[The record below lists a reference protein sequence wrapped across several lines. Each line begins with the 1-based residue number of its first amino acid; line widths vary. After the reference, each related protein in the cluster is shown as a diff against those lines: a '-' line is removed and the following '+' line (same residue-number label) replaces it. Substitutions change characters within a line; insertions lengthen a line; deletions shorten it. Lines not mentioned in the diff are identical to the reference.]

1 VPCIGRS
8 CRETGIFLLAQ
19 APSSPR
25 YLMTTFHA
33 VLTVALSAFAIA
45 GCTRQQPAADTSDTS
60 RTSVSHGASASDN
73 SLLER
78 ADAGRIQGDSTAPV
92 WMVIISDFQCPYCRR
107 WHEESYAP
115 LVREFVST
123 GQLRMAF
130 LQFPL
135 PSHRHAMPAAEATM
149 CASAEG
155 RFWEMHDAI
164 LVAQERWSGLS
175 DARPAFD
182 SMATGLGL
190 DMSKWRDCMASR
202 VTQPLI
208 ELDLERARQMG
219 VRSTPSFIVGDRA
232 ISGAQPLEVFRVAIR
247 EAVASARATTGGP
260 R

>member
-1 VPCIGRS
+1 
-8 CRETGIFLLAQ
+8 
-19 APSSPR
+19 
-25 YLMTTFHA
+25 MTTFRATLA
-33 VLTVALSAFAIA
+33 VSLSAFALV
-45 GCTRQQPAADTSDTS
+45 GCTRQQPAADTLDTS
-60 RTSVSHGASASDN
+60 QVSVSHGVSASDTN
-73 SLLER
+73 LLER
-78 ADAGRIQGDSTAPV
+78 ADAGRIQGDSSAPV
-92 WMVIISDFQCPYCRR
+92 WMVIISDFQCPYCKR

-115 LVREFVST
+115 LVREFVNT

-164 LVAQERWSGLS
+164 LVEQERWSGLP

-182 SMATGLGL
+182 SMAARLGL
-190 DMSKWRDCMASR
+190 DMPRWRDCTASR
-202 VTQPLI
+202 ATQPLI

-232 ISGAQPLEVFRVAIR
+232 ISGAQPLDAFRAAIG
-247 EAVASARATTGGP
+247 EALASARATTGGQ